1 MAIEPVGLLECL
13 KEDLARQKLPCDGGD
28 FWPGISIQEAA
39 AVNLVNAFL
48 KKLSSGRNVV
58 TDNRALE
65 KFLACNRACA
75 EWMPDMSVVDTKL
88 EIILGTVRQYLDDFW
103 HRDGLDLVSSDFDVL
118 ERGALGPGVSIGSR
132 GNDFYSKLF
141 ASPLSVSDLPLYLAY
156 KLYIWN
162 LPEWSIAEQI
172 RMLAYGEPNVTAS
185 SRLSFVPKNDEI
197 SRCICIE
204 PTLNVFYQLGLG
216 RILEDRLA
224 ERFGISLATQP
235 LVNRSLARLGSIT
248 DGLATLDLSSA
259 SDSISTNMLRYLLP
273 KRFMHFLERYRST
286 AVDVKGRGTVPLGM
300 ISTMG
305 NGYTFPLQTML
316 FSAVV
321 LACLKWRGIPVRPGP
336 SFAHWPVSK
345 PDAGHS
351 TRASDLWSVFGDDII
366 CPAACAEDVVKTL
379 TFLGFKVNQDKSF
392 VKGPFRESC
401 GSDFFNGSEIRGVY
415 VKTLKTPEARYSVIN
430 LLTRFSTKT
439 GISLTRTL
447 RLLVNSVDK
456 LLVPPWE
463 DYSSGIHVSSRMSR
477 DLRLDSNG
485 TRVYYA
491 RVPCPVKTRFNEG
504 YIVVP
509 RGRKSLIYNPPGLL
523 ISLLQGSI
531 QSSSCAVRVDNVRYR
546 TKRRLAPSWEP
557 VAVSRPESADFGLD
571 WGRWNAVV
579 ESLEISGLLRA

>member
-1 MAIEPVGLLECL
+1 MSIRPVALLECL
-13 KEDLARQKLPCDGGD
+13 KEDLAEAGLPTEGGE
-28 FWPGISIQEAA
+28 FWPGIGIQEAA
-39 AVNLVNAFL
+39 AVNLLNSFL
-48 KKLSSGRNVV
+48 KKLRTGRTAD

-65 KFLACNRACA
+65 KFLACNRACE
-75 EWMPDMSVVDTKL
+75 EWVPDMSVMDTKL
-88 EIILGTVRQYLDDFW
+88 EIIIGTVRQYLDDFW
-103 HRDGLDLVSSDFDVL
+103 HRNGLDLIGSDFDVL

-132 GNDFYSKLF
+132 GNDFYTKLF
-141 ASPLSVSDLPLYLAY
+141 SSPLTVSDLPLYLAY
-156 KLYIWN
+156 RLYIWN

-172 RMLAYGEPNVTAS
+172 RYLEYGEACVVKS

-235 LVNRSLARLGSIT
+235 FVNRALARLGSIT

-259 SDSISTNMLRYLLP
+259 SDSISVSMLRFLLP

-321 LACLKWRGIPVRPGP
+321 LACLKWRGIPSRPGP
-336 SFAHWPVSK
+336 SFSHYPVRS
-345 PDAGHS
+345 PDPAHS

-366 CPAACAEDVVKTL
+366 CPSACAEDVVNTL

-415 VKTLKTPEARYSVIN
+415 VKTLSTPEARYSVIN

-439 GISLTRTL
+439 GIRLRRTI
-447 RLLVNSVDK
+447 RALVNTVDY
-456 LLVPPWE
+456 LVVPPWE
-463 DYSSGIHVSSRMSR
+463 DYSSGIHVPETMSR
-477 DLRLDSNG
+477 HLPVDKNLSRN
-485 TRVYYA
+485 YYA
-491 RVPCPVKTRFNEG
+491 RVPSPKKVRFKDG
-504 YIVVP
+504 YVVVP
-509 RGRKSLIYNPPGLL
+509 RGCKQRIWNPPGLL
-523 ISLLQGSI
+523 ISFLQGSI
-531 QSSSCAVRVDNVRYR
+531 SSASCGLREEFVRYR
-546 TKRRLAPSWEP
+546 TKRMVAPSWEP
-557 VAVSRPESADFGLD
+557 SSIVRPESNDFGLD
-571 WGRWNAVV
+571 WGQWATTVIDA
-579 ESLEISGLLRA
+579 LEIE

>member
-13 KEDLARQKLPCDGGD
+13 KQDLVSQGLPSDGGD
-28 FWPGISIQEAA
+28 LWPGIGIQEAA
-39 AVNLVNAFL
+39 AVSICNSFL
-48 KKLSSGRNVV
+48 KKLRTGRNAE

-65 KFLACNRACA
+65 KFLACNRACS
-75 EWMPDMSVVDTKL
+75 EWVPDMSVVDVKL
-88 EIILGTVRQYLDDFW
+88 EVILGTVRQYLDDFW
-103 HRDGLDLVSSDFDVL
+103 HRDGLDLISGDFDVL
-118 ERGALGPGVSIGSR
+118 ERGALGPGTSIGSR

-141 ASPLSVSDLPLYLAY
+141 ASPLTVSDNALYLAY

-162 LPEWSIAEQI
+162 LPEWSIADQI
-172 RMLAYGEPNVTAS
+172 RTLEYGETSVTAS

-204 PTLNVFYQLGLG
+204 PTLNVFYQLGFG

-235 LVNRSLARLGSIT
+235 FVNRSLARLGSIT

-259 SDSISTNMLRYLLP
+259 SDSISCSMLRYLLP

-286 AVDVKGRGTVPLGM
+286 AVDIKGRGTVPLGM

-321 LACLKWRGIPVRPGP
+321 LACMKWRGIPSRPGP
-336 SFAHWPVSK
+336 SFSHFPVK
-345 PDAGHS
+345 RPDPDYS

-366 CPAACAEDVVKTL
+366 CPSVCTEDVVRTL

-415 VKTLKTPEARYSVIN
+415 VKTLNTPEARYSVIN
-430 LLTRFSTKT
+430 LLARFSTRT
-439 GISLTRTL
+439 GILFPRTL
-447 RLLVNSVDK
+447 RLLINSVDK

-463 DYSSGIHVSSRMSR
+463 DHSSGIHSSSRMADSLKR
-477 DLRLDSNG
+477 DSNG
-485 TRVYYA
+485 TRVYFA
-491 RVPCPVKTRFNEG
+491 RVPCPVQIRFKDG
-504 YIVVP
+504 RVVVP
-509 RGRKSLIYNPPGLL
+509 RGRKPLIYNPPGLL
-523 ISLLQGSI
+523 VSLLQGSI
-531 QSSSCAVRVDNVRYR
+531 RSESTAVRVDRVRYR

-557 VAVSRPESADFGLD
+557 CVLSRPESNDYGLD

-579 ESLEISGLLRA
+579 EALEIE